1 MKKSVCL
8 AAVVALALTVGAG
21 AQELG
26 KGKVLFEYWLGGNA
40 GSNLDTLKTDPRFP
54 NNPTQS
60 EWRDGMDRPDWA
72 GQDYWGA
79 RGRAFLTPTATG
91 DYTFWT
97 ASDDDSELWLSTDDN
112 PANAKMICNVEGWCN
127 YQNWEGTGQ
136 APGPNRKSAPVSLV
150 AGQKYYIELLFSDG
164 TGGGHASIGWA
175 GPGLGEK
182 PVVLKGDVLT
192 ALIRNPEPLF
202 MAQNP
207 KPADKAIEV
216 VDLVFEWTAGLTAVT
231 HDIYVGSSAELT
243 AADYKMTMP
252 APMYYHLEGLQ
263 PGKTYYWRV
272 DEVDAAGV
280 KYPGKVWSFT
290 AMPLEANTPS
300 PADGASFVPP
310 AITLGW
316 RAGQGVTT
324 HDVFLSKDKA
334 AVTAGDASAKAAT
347 VITTS
352 FQATGLEPETTY
364 YWRVDEVDGLIGKV
378 AGAVWSF
385 STVPLVAKIDDPNL
399 VGWWTFDNE
408 PATSMAVL
416 DMSGNGRYGTLI
428 GGGLSFAKDA
438 LMGNVLSLPGGNGKY
453 VSIGA
458 VGISGN
464 DPTTIACWAKANST
478 SIPDWTLIFG
488 FTGTAAGEG
497 GNGSHFNIGSIGG
510 PGGVGAHCWGW
521 EETILSDNEAL
532 EWHHYAMTYDGTT
545 ISYYADAVAKDTDPA
560 KSNVQ
565 NLAIR
570 GDRVHIGKRRTQESS
585 FPGFVDDCRVYNRVL
600 SGEEIAEIVMAL
612 AAPIVGPADITSPR
626 DIVLGVPNDN
636 DWPAAESPMLAVDNR
651 TNTKFLHRK
660 GGKQPTGVQITPFAG
675 HSAVVGLTFTTANDA
690 PDRDPVKFE
699 FYGANGNSDWTL
711 IASGDIVDFAG
722 ATAWPRFTKNTTPIT
737 FANST
742 FYEHYQVLFTA
753 LRNPAPA
760 TLMQI
765 AEIELIGRTTTALL
779 NTLTNGDFE
788 DGVLAPWGTYGALTA
803 TVVKTLDGAA
813 VPEPVAKGTSCLF
826 VDVPNK
832 TANFWDA
839 GLQPKPVV
847 FEAGKKYT
855 FSVWLKAKTADVQ
868 INLKPELAADPWTG
882 YGEKMVTVTTQWQEF
897 SVTTPVFATTINPP
911 GLTLHVGH
919 ATGGFWV
926 DGARL
931 YEGDYA
937 PAP

>member
-1 MKKSVCL
+1 MYRNCVCV
-8 AAVVALALTVGAG
+8 AALCLTLALAGNAG
-21 AQELG
+21 AQLG
-26 KGKVLFEYWLGGNA
+26 QGNVLFEYWDNVA
-40 GSNLDTLKTDPRFP
+40 GTSVDTNLRTLATFP
-54 NNPTQS
+54 NSPTSSAWVNKFQS
-60 EWRDGMDRPDWA
+60 PSGRADNYGV
-72 GQDYWGA
+72 
-79 RGRAFLTPTATG
+79 RGRAFLTPPETG
-91 DYTFWT
+91 DYTFWV
-97 ASDDDSELWLSTDDN
+97 AGDDNCQLWLSTDN
-112 PANAKMICNVEGWCN
+112 TAANATMIAQVATW
-127 YQNWEGTGQ
+127 TGVAEWGKEAGQ
-136 APGPNRKSAPVSLV
+136 KSAPVALV
-150 AGQKYYIELLFSDG
+150 AGQKYYIEGLMKE
-164 TGGGHASIGWA
+164 GGGGDSLDVGWA
-175 GPGLGEK
+175 GPGIGDAT
-182 PVVLKGDVLT
+182 VVIAGQYLT
-192 ALIRNPEPLF
+192 ALIRDPEPLF
-202 MAQNP
+202 AAQKP

-216 VDLVFEWTAGLTAVT
+216 VDLVFEWTAGLTAAT
-231 HDIYVGSSAELT
+231 HEVYVGTSAELT

-252 APMYYHLEGLQ
+252 APMYYHMEGLQ
-263 PGKTYYWRV
+263 PGKMYYWRV

-280 KYPGKVWSFT
+280 KYPGTVWSFT

-300 PADGASFVPP
+300 PADGASFVPL
-310 AITLGW
+310 AIALGW

-334 AVTAGDASAKAAT
+334 AVEAGDASVKAAT
-347 VITTS
+347 AITTS
-352 FQATGLEPETTY
+352 YQATGLEPQTTY
-364 YWRVDEVDGLIGKV
+364 YWRVDEVDGLTGKI

-399 VGWWTFDNE
+399 VGWWTFDTE

-428 GGGLSFAKDA
+428 GGGLSFVQDA

-453 VSIGA
+453 VSIGE

-464 DPTTIACWAKANST
+464 DPTTIACWAKARST
-478 SIPDWTLIFG
+478 GIPDWTLIFG
-488 FTGTAAGEG
+488 FTGDAAGAG
-497 GNGSHFNIGSIGG
+497 GNGSHLSIDSLGG
-510 PGGVGAHCWGW
+510 PGGVGAHAWGW
-521 EETILSDNEAL
+521 EETMFSDNEAL
-532 EWHHYAMTYDGTT
+532 EWHHYAVTYDGTT
-545 ISYYADAVAKDTDPA
+545 IRYYGDAVAMDSDVA

-585 FPGFVDDCRVYNRVL
+585 FPGWVDDCRVYDRVL
-600 SGEEIAEIVMAL
+600 AGEEIAEIVMAL
-612 AAPIVGPADITSPR
+612 AAPVIRPADITSPR
-626 DIVLGVPNDN
+626 DIVVGVPNDK
-636 DWPAAESPMLAVDNR
+636 DWPAGETPMLVVDNR

-660 GGKQPTGVQITPFAG
+660 GGKQPTGVQITPF
-675 HSAVVGLTFTTANDA
+675 SPPSIVTGLTFTTANDA

-699 FYGANGNSDWTL
+699 FYGANGSDAWTL

-722 ATAWPRFTKNTTPIT
+722 ETAWPRFTKNTTAIT

-742 FYEHYQVLFTA
+742 VYESYQVLFTA

-765 AEIELIGRTTTALL
+765 AEIELIGGIEPPAGTS
-779 NTLTNGDFE
+779 TLINGDFE
-788 DGVLAPWGTYGALTA
+788 DGVLAPWGTYGNLTA

-813 VPEPVAKGTSCLF
+813 VAEPVAKGTSCLF
-826 VDVPNK
+826 VDVPSK
-832 TANFWDA
+832 APNFWEA
-839 GLQPKPVV
+839 GLQPKPIV

-868 INLKPELAADPWTG
+868 INIKPELATSPWTA

-911 GLTLHVGH
+911 GLTLHVGN